1 MPDDRSAYS
10 VENVRETRLPYS
22 DVRVVEF
29 THIVMGLTCGML
41 LANFGA
47 EVIKVEPLKGDNTR
61 KLLGPAPV
69 FFRSSIAT
77 KF

>member
-1 MPDDRSAYS
+1 
-10 VENVRETRLPYS
+10 
-22 DVRVVEF
+22 
-29 THIVMGLTCGML
+29 ML
-41 LANFGA
+41 LANLGA